1 MRSGPCAADF
11 RQAELAAVLGSPTM
25 GISGL
30 MGSVEAVR
38 RKLRIVA
45 AVVEDRGAS
54 LQTPPRDDA
63 LVLC

>member
-1 MRSGPCAADF
+1 
-11 RQAELAAVLGSPTM
+11 M

-45 AVVEDRGAS
+45 AVVEYRGATEH
-54 LQTPPRDDA
+54 QKADA
-63 LVLC
+63 EAL